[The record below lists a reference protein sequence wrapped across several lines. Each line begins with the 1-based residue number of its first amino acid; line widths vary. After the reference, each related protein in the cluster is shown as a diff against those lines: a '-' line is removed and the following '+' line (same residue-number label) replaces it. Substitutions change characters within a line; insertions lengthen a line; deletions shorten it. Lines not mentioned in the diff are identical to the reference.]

1 VVQRDPY
8 SDRELGGPGLNR
20 SVPIGDQAVGA
31 EWSWTGVH
39 DDQRL
44 AGSFNGITASGREVT
59 ARGFTLMGVE
69 DELFNGAAL
78 RRLGGSLRP
87 ARLTLNWR
95 TPTAVDVSLERD
107 RGR

>member
-1 VVQRDPY
+1 MMSAPYLVQWFSETPY
-8 SDRELGGPGLNR
+8 SDRGLGGPGLNR

-44 AGSFNGITASGREVT
+44 AGSFNGITASGREVS

-78 RRLGGSLRP
+78 RLLGGSLRP
-87 ARLTLNWR
+87 ARPHTEL
-95 TPTAVDVSLERD
+95 ADAD
-107 RGR
+107 GG